1 MKNETKDITLSFTCT
16 HDVNHGCISILSDS
30 GNIFIQSEKM
40 EADCT
45 GGYPFYRI

>member
-30 GNIFIQSEKM
+30 GNIFIQSEKWKLT
-40 EADCT
+40 AP